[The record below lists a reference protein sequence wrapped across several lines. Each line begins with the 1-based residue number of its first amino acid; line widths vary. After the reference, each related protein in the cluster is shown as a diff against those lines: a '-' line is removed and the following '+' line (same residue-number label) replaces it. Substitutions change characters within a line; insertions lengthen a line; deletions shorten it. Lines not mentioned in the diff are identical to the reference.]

1 MGADII
7 VLGLSSITSGA
18 CFANLGR
25 GAGGCLQPRPQGIV
39 ELTFSL
45 SLSLSLSLS
54 TVWPIWFSFREI
66 VQTPFILRDYREE
79 E

>member
-25 GAGGCLQPRPQGIV
+25 GAGGCLQPGPQGIV

-45 SLSLSLSLS
+45 SLSLSLSRLFGPYGFPS
-54 TVWPIWFSFREI
+54 GRLCKLHSS
-66 VQTPFILRDYREE
+66 
-79 E
+79 